1 MNHFLVFGTH
11 PRLSLAEFKA
21 VKPHLPKP
29 LLIGS
34 AILVEDLEWN
44 SRELMNTLGGTVKLG
59 DIVGSLPADEC
70 SADTIYEFFK
80 ERLPDHSIDFG
91 WTVYGGSKGKAQSLG
106 KLAIPFKRTL
116 KAHGVSSRWV
126 TGEHGEDISP
136 AAIAK
141 LKMTTE
147 GADICLFPIENK
159 VYIGVST
166 KVQDADAWSKRDY
179 GRPAR
184 DDKNG
189 MLPPKLARMM
199 VNLAQVPQGGTLLDP
214 FCGGGTIGM
223 EAALITN
230 AAQIINSDIESRQ
243 VADTILNQSWLIAQ
257 SILKPEDA
265 NRMRT
270 FQSDV
275 RRIENNIA
283 AESVDRVVTE
293 GYLGPPLHGY
303 ENQEDLEKNAAT
315 IKKLWEETLRAL
327 HPLLKKQGRI
337 VGIWPGFRTA
347 KGKNHVDV
355 EKELAQL
362 GYILESPLGNWEES
376 GGPLVYGR
384 PNQYVT
390 RRIVLLRKA

>member
-1 MNHFLVFGTH
+1 MSHFLVFGTH

-21 VKPHLPKP
+21 VRPQLTKP
-29 LLIGS
+29 LLVGS
-34 AILVEDLEWN
+34 AILVEDPDWD
-44 SRELMNTLGGTVKLG
+44 SQVLMNTLGGTVKLG
-59 DIVGSLPADEC
+59 DILGSLPAEEC
-70 SADTIYEFFK
+70 TADSIYAFFK
-80 ERLPDHSIDFG
+80 DRLPDHSIDFG
-91 WTVYGGSKGKAQSLG
+91 WTVYGGSKGKSQSLG

-116 KAHGVSSRWV
+116 KANGVSSRWV

-147 GADICLFPIENK
+147 GADICLFPVEGR
-159 VYIGVST
+159 VYIGIT
-166 KVQDADAWSKRDY
+166 TEVQDADAWSKRDY

-199 VNLAQVPQGGTLLDP
+199 VNLAQVPHGGTLIDP
-214 FCGGGTIGM
+214 FCGGGTISM
-223 EAALITN
+223 EAALITD
-230 AAQIINSDIESRQ
+230 AAHIINSDIESRQ

-257 SILKPEDA
+257 SILRPTDA
-265 NRMRT
+265 DRLRT

-275 RRIENNIA
+275 RRIEGHIT

-303 ENQEDLEKNAAT
+303 ENQEDLEKNAAV
-315 IKKLWEETLRAL
+315 IKQLWVEALRAL
-327 HPLLKKQGRI
+327 HPLLKKNGRI
-337 VGIWPGFRTA
+337 IGVWPGFRTA
-347 KGKNHVDV
+347 KGKTHVDV
-355 EKELAQL
+355 EQELTQL
-362 GYILESPLGNWEES
+362 GYVLESPLGDWEVS